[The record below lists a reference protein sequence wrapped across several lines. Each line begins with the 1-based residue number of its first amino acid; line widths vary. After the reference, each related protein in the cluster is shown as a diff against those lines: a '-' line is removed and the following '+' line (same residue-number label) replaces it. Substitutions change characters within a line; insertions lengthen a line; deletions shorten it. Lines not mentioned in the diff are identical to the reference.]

1 VVAPFGV
8 LHLTRRVNLY
18 TCAGQLQLAQIYV
31 FGPVPF
37 PPHLAF
43 SFLARPSELNE
54 AGSKQAAGVREGK
67 ATQRLSALMIQM
79 IHSTAVFFYFLWWCF
94 ALA

>member
-1 VVAPFGV
+1 
-8 LHLTRRVNLY
+8 
-18 TCAGQLQLAQIYV
+18 
-31 FGPVPF
+31 VPF

-54 AGSKQAAGVREGK
+54 AGSSSGK